1 MSVYYITFWGI
12 LVREEVMNLKKKLK
26 FLNAFLAVGLLVSP
40 TTVLA
45 KDIGWGIPKKAAGE
59 DQPFPGAEY
68 DEIVRQNDAYYI
80 GTADDNA
87 VYLTFDCGYENG
99 NLPMILDALR
109 DHGVSALFFL
119 TGHFMEEEPEL
130 VLRMVNEGHL
140 VGNHTYDH
148 PNLTTVSQERF
159 ISEMTRAEEKF
170 TEITGEQMAKY
181 LRPPEGKFNQEML
194 DWAADAGYYTI
205 LWSLAYVD
213 WYVDK
218 QQGADHALTQVM
230 NRIHP
235 GAIILLHSTSS
246 DNAEAMDQL
255 LPAIKGAGY
264 EFKTLDDLVGQDV
277 LAEEIEIS
285 L

>member
-1 MSVYYITFWGI
+1 M
-12 LVREEVMNLKKKLK
+12 KKKLK
-26 FLNAFLAVGLLVSP
+26 CLNALLAVGLLFGPP

-45 KDIGWGIPKKAAGE
+45 KDIGWGIPKKEAGAA
-59 DQPFPGAEY
+59 QPFPGAEY
-68 DEIVRQNDAYYI
+68 DEIVRENDAYYI
-80 GTADDNA
+80 GCPKSKA

-109 DHGVSALFFL
+109 EHNVSALFFL
-119 TGHFMEEEPEL
+119 TGHFMEAEPEL

-148 PNLTTVSQERF
+148 PNLTTVTQERF
-159 ISEMTRAEEKF
+159 HNELTRAEEKF

-213 WYVDK
+213 WYVD
-218 QQGADHALTQVM
+218 QQKGPDHAHTQVM

-255 LPAIKGAGY
+255 LPAIKEAGY
-264 EFKTLDDLVGQDV
+264 EFQTLDDLVGQEFLDTKT
-277 LAEEIEIS
+277 EIE